1 MYQSLGI
8 YFETLY
14 EMNRNLIV
22 FCGVTLDD
30 NCYWDYC
37 KYINNVVYA
46 IPKLVPYVYDK
57 KEGKLKIQDRDGLI
71 EFSNEL
77 PDIKNDYQDLLNKHY
92 EFLEKIKRIRNK
104 FEHKMHKAYIPE
116 IGYGNSCVFDL
127 VYNCDDELIE
137 LHAKNFIEFAKGLNE
152 LFQKIQNSLE
162 AQAFKENKQ
171 CYPYYR
177 RLLRFK
183 FLDFNSIY
191 DSENLRVFAKAMIP
205 F

>member
-1 MYQSLGI
+1 M
-8 YFETLY
+8 
-14 EMNRNLIV
+14 
-22 FCGVTLDD
+22 
-30 NCYWDYC
+30 
-37 KYINNVVYA
+37 
-46 IPKLVPYVYDK
+46 
-57 KEGKLKIQDRDGLI
+57 
-71 EFSNEL
+71 
-77 PDIKNDYQDLLNKHY
+77 LNY